1 MRLLH
6 WHQHSIF
13 PPSPP
18 SGENL
23 TPVAPFRT
31 KGKEKGKPAKRQT
44 DYEDEETATGRLD
57 DENMESVMT
66 QKDAIIVDNNDDEFD
81 DNDNDK
87 ISNDDE
93 ETQLPDDFE
102 TKRST
107 PGVKCTTINAC
118 CRDTIL
124 YWL

>member
-1 MRLLH
+1 M
-6 WHQHSIF
+6 
-13 PPSPP
+13 
-18 SGENL
+18 
-23 TPVAPFRT
+23 
-31 KGKEKGKPAKRQT
+31 AKRQT
-44 DYEDEETATGRLD
+44 DYEDEETAIGGLD

-66 QKDAIIVDNNDDEFD
+66 QKDEIIVDNNDDEFD

-107 PGVKCTTINAC
+107 PGVKCTTINA
-118 CRDTIL
+118 L
-124 YWL
+124 LS

>member
-1 MRLLH
+1 
-6 WHQHSIF
+6 
-13 PPSPP
+13 
-18 SGENL
+18 
-23 TPVAPFRT
+23 
-31 KGKEKGKPAKRQT
+31 
-44 DYEDEETATGRLD
+44 
-57 DENMESVMT
+57 MT

-107 PGVKCTTINAC
+107 PGVKCTTINAY